1 MAVSKAKKDATNRY
15 RAKKDAVMI
24 YLPQGTADAIRA
36 QGESVSGLC
45 CRLVAEW
52 LTARGVT
59 LDPNDR
65 AKNSQPETQPE
76 RATASRQAPTAAASD
91 KMNTPTGES
100 DAETVGET
108 PTAGAEFPPLDLDL
122 FL

>member
-1 MAVSKAKKDATNRY
+1 MAVSKAQRAAADRY
-15 RAKKDAVMI
+15 RDTKDKAMI
-24 YLPQGTADAIRA
+24 YFPKGTADAIRA

-52 LTARGVT
+52 LQARGVA
-59 LDPNDR
+59 LDPGER
-65 AKNSQPETQPE
+65 AKNPQPETQPE
-76 RATASRQAPTAAASD
+76 RATAATSD
-91 KMNTPTGES
+91 TMNTPTGES
-100 DAETVGET
+100 DAETMEET

>member
-52 LTARGVT
+52 LTVRGVA
-59 LDPNDR
+59 LDP
-65 AKNSQPETQPE
+65 AKNPQPETQPE
-76 RATASRQAPTAAASD
+76 RATASRQASTAAASD
-91 KMNTPTGES
+91 TMNTPTGES
-100 DAETVGET
+100 DAETVEET
-108 PTAGAEFPPLDLDL
+108 PAAGAEFPPLDLDL

>member
-1 MAVSKAKKDATNRY
+1 MAVSKAKRAAADRY
-15 RAKKDAVMI
+15 RETKDKAMI
-24 YLPQGTADAIRA
+24 YFPKGTADAIRA

-52 LTARGVT
+52 LQARGVA
-59 LDPNDR
+59 LDP
-65 AKNSQPETQPE
+65 AKNPQPETQPE
-76 RATASRQAPTAAASD
+76 RATASDT
-91 KMNTPTGES
+91 MNTPTGES
-100 DAETVGET
+100 AAGTVQET

>member
-1 MAVSKAKKDATNRY
+1 MAVSKAQRAAADRY
-15 RAKKDAVMI
+15 RDTKDKAMI
-24 YLPQGTADAIRA
+24 YFPKGTADAIRA

-59 LDPNDR
+59 LDPGER
-65 AKNSQPETQPE
+65 AKNPQPE
-76 RATASRQAPTAAASD
+76 RATAAASD
-91 KMNTPTGES
+91 TMIIPTGES
-100 DAETVGET
+100 DAETLEET
-108 PTAGAEFPPLDLDL
+108 PTAGTEFPPLDLDL